1 MSTISSSLPRR
12 LTRRRAHAGAPWLF
26 AAPALVAFAA
36 IIVLPSLAAL
46 AYSFTDWSGLGAAHW
61 VGLDNYSKTLSDDQA
76 SGSLRNTLTLTVV
89 VVVAQ
94 NVLGLL
100 LALAL
105 QQRFRGR
112 NLLRIIFF
120 APVILSPVIIGYLWQ
135 YIYAPDGG
143 LNRVLETLH
152 LSALQATWLGD
163 PGIALWAVAA
173 TVVWQFAGYA
183 MIIYSAGL
191 EGVPAELKEAA
202 ALDGAG
208 RLQIFRDVT
217 LPLLVP
223 AITINVA
230 LSLITGLKLFDQVLA
245 MTGGGPGFSTETLS
259 TVIYKQGF
267 VNGHLGYS
275 AALAVELSVAV
286 ALLTTVQVLVLRRRE
301 VRS

>member
-1 MSTISSSLPRR
+1 MNTIPNSLPRR
-12 LTRRRAHAGAPWLF
+12 RALRRAHAGVPWLF
-26 AAPALVAFAA
+26 ATPALVAFAA
-36 IIVLPSLAAL
+36 IVVVPSLAAL
-46 AYSFTDWSGLGAAHW
+46 AYSFTDWTGLGAAHW
-61 VGLDNYSKTLSDDQA
+61 VGFDNYSRTFSDDQA
-76 SGSLRNTLTLTVV
+76 SGSLRNTLLLTVA

-100 LALAL
+100 LALGL
-105 QQRFRGR
+105 ERRFRGR
-112 NLLRIIFF
+112 NLLRTIFF

-143 LNRVLETLH
+143 LNRVLGTLH
-152 LSALQATWLGD
+152 LEALQATWLGD
-163 PGIALWAVAA
+163 PKIALWAVAA

-191 EGVPAELKEAA
+191 EGVPSELKEAA

-208 RLQIFRDVT
+208 RFQVFRDVT

-267 VNGHLGYS
+267 VNGRLGYS
-275 AALAVELSVAV
+275 AALAVELGVAV
-286 ALLTTVQVLVLRRRE
+286 AVLTTVQVLILRRRE